1 MSEIIQKTDYL
12 DANYNLLLG
21 QFKDEIERPNWRGV
35 MDILSGFAQE
45 IEDVAADMR
54 DKFSLITAVGDQLDI
69 LGLIVGI
76 RRTSSDDD
84 VFRRDIQFKIIENRS
99 AGESEFLQNALAFLT
114 YADYVWIKE
123 VFPAFM
129 SGYIQFDTLQTEN
142 NVPPDIT
149 AKMDSISGGGIK
161 YAETHSSFG
170 AAPFTYAYPY
180 VAYGGIYGWDDG
192 SGDTNIVPDAGTYS
206 AII

>member
-69 LGLIVGI
+69 LGLIVGH
-76 RRTSSDDD
+76 
-84 VFRRDIQFKIIENRS
+84 Q
-99 AGESEFLQNALAFLT
+99 Q
-114 YADYVWIKE
+114 
-123 VFPAFM
+123 
-129 SGYIQFDTLQTEN
+129 Q
-142 NVPPDIT
+142 
-149 AKMDSISGGGIK
+149 
-161 YAETHSSFG
+161 
-170 AAPFTYAYPY
+170 
-180 VAYGGIYGWDDG
+180 
-192 SGDTNIVPDAGTYS
+192 
-206 AII
+206 